1 MVVIILNDRGNKK
14 WQGFFIPE
22 HIKMLKDTN
31 NDYHKQARPIL
42 DESQIEEMEQ
52 LLSKSL
58 NEKRIVEIFIWK
70 NGYVNSR
77 IGCVKKLDSI
87 NKKIQIQDEL
97 DLLIWLDFYSI
108 IDVIENI

>member
-1 MVVIILNDRGNKK
+1 M
-14 WQGFFIPE
+14 PE
-22 HIKMLKDTN
+22 HIKMLKDAN
-31 NDYHKQARPIL
+31 YDYYKQARPTL

-58 NEKRIVEIFIWK
+58 NEKRIVEIFLWK

-97 DLLIWLDFYSI
+97 DSLIWLDFYSI